1 MYPSSRQ
8 HASRHQAS
16 SEQGFDAFEYVDYL
30 RRRWRVMAISVAV
43 AALLAGGI
51 SWLLPKKYTA
61 TASIVI
67 EPPGGSDARLT
78 TAVSSMYLE
87 SLKTYE
93 LFGNSPTLFAEA
105 DAKFHLRSN
114 PEQSLESLQHR
125 VLKVAKL
132 RDTKVLQVS
141 ATLSDPKQAQALAQ
155 YIAEQTVNMNHR
167 ESLASDREYTDL
179 AEKQAAE
186 AGQRVAELQKSWN
199 AMVVS
204 EPVESLQSEI
214 DAAVDLREKVE
225 EQQSAADSDVAEYQ
239 QQAQD
244 GPYAREQW
252 NAAQARAAQL
262 AKRSRELQ
270 ETIDQ
275 KTSMLALRTAKRGA
289 LEASLKVAQKDF
301 ETISARLVDFRA
313 AAGTHAE
320 QLRIIDPGTVP
331 QRPSAPNSALN
342 VVAAV
347 FAALILSIGY
357 LSLAFVFGRRI
368 RRYERPFTP
377 EDADDVTHELRI

>member
-1 MYPSSRQ
+1 MYQSPPTQ
-8 HASRHQAS
+8 QA
-16 SEQGFDAFEYVDYL
+16 FDAFEYVDYF
-30 RRRWRVMAISVAV
+30 RRRWRVMAVSVTA

-51 SWLLPKKYTA
+51 SLLLPKKYTA

-78 TAVSSMYLE
+78 TAVSQMYLE
-87 SLKTYE
+87 SLKAYE
-93 LFGNSPTLFAEA
+93 LYGNSPTLFAQA

-114 PEQSLESLQHR
+114 PEQSLDSLQRR

-141 ATLSDPKQAQALAQ
+141 ATLNDPKQAQALAQ
-155 YIAEQTVNMNHR
+155 YIAEETVNMNHR
-167 ESLASDREYTDL
+167 ESLASDRDYTDL

-186 AGQRVAELQKSWN
+186 AQQRVAELQKSWD
-199 AMVVS
+199 ALVVS

-225 EQQSAADSDVAEYQ
+225 EQRATAESDVAEFQ

-244 GPYAREQW
+244 GAYARQQW

-262 AKRSRELQ
+262 GKRSRELQ

-275 KTSMLALRTAKRGA
+275 KTSTLALRTAKRGA
-289 LEASLKVAQKDF
+289 LEASLKVARKDF
-301 ETISARLVDFRA
+301 ETISARLVDSRA
-313 AAGTHAE
+313 TAGTHAE

-331 QRPSAPNSALN
+331 QRPSAPNPALN

-357 LSLAFVFGRRI
+357 LTFAFVFSRRI
-368 RRYERPFTP
+368 RRYERPFTS